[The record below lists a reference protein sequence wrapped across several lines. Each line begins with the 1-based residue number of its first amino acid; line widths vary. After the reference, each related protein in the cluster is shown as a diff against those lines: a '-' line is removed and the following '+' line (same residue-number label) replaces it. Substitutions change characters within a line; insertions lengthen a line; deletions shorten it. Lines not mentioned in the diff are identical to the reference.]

1 MKKKSIKDFMEEY
14 ETEELERLVLV
25 KSSVSAIK
33 TCLEKYW
40 TANIEILAMADV
52 CTGELVSDSCY
63 LNWPLTDAEEQTN
76 EYSNRFSEG
85 GIYRVLVRM
94 NKREE
99 IRLKSWYVTKVLEE
113 NVSCPALEEVWKEY
127 SKPVVIEDEVIGTL
141 TMNKEVNVFK
151 GRCKWS
157 DKEISVILEVN
168 PNSKATWTKS
178 RNVMKNL
185 IREQDK
191 WDKVLRQ
198 FAAEQMTE
206 MANEWLKDD
215 ADQNTDTDLIT
226 EEEFAGRIVLKEITV
241 GSGGH
246 FTAWYEDD
254 DIFWGHS
261 IAVEASLKKGPQSAD
276 IEG

>member
-1 MKKKSIKDFMEEY
+1 MQKKSIKDFIEEY

-25 KSSVSAIK
+25 EDSVSAMN
-33 TCLEKYW
+33 TYLEKYW
-40 TANIEILAMADV
+40 TACVNILAMADAS
-52 CTGELVSDSCY
+52 TGELVSDCCY

-76 EYSNRFSEG
+76 EYLNRFSKG
-85 GIYRVLVRM
+85 VIYRVLVRM
-94 NKREE
+94 HNREDL
-99 IRLKSWYVTKVLEE
+99 RQKSWYVTKVLEE
-113 NVSCPALEEVWKEY
+113 NVSCSALEEVWEEY
-127 SKPVVIEDEVIGTL
+127 AKPIVIEDEVIGTL

-168 PNSKATWTKS
+168 PNSKATWTKA

-185 IREQDK
+185 ITEQDK
-191 WDKVLRQ
+191 WDKVLRK

-215 ADQNTDTDLIT
+215 AGQNTDTDLIT
-226 EEEFAGRIVLKEITV
+226 EEEFAGRIVLKEISV
-241 GSGGH
+241 GSGGN
-246 FTAWYEDD
+246 FTAWYDDD

-261 IAVEASLKKGPQSAD
+261 IALEASVKKGPQSAD